1 MTINEL
7 RKKCYEL
14 ELEGKEILDK
24 YTDED
29 LEKIYN
35 GIGPDAF
42 PDWVRDF
49 ITELNPSLAPVAL
62 IHDVEWHESDGTEK
76 TFHESNFRFRRN
88 GNAVAKTYAWYCL
101 RRYIVWNHTR
111 LFYKALETIF
121 GKLAWKEAYQKRERR
136 SCA

>member
-24 YTDED
+24 YTDGD
-29 LEKIYN
+29 LEEIYN

-49 ITELNPSLAPVAL
+49 ITELNPSLAPVA
-62 IHDVEWHESDGTEK
+62 S
-76 TFHESNFRFRRN
+76 
-88 GNAVAKTYAWYCL
+88 
-101 RRYIVWNHTR
+101 
-111 LFYKALETIF
+111 
-121 GKLAWKEAYQKRERR
+121 R
-136 SCA
+136 SGCADS